1 MTPIGKSHSR
11 PVPQAFDSPEKLP
24 SSKEEAR
31 EWQHANRSFWEST
44 PMRYDW
50 KEDVEYEEGSKRFFE
65 EIDRR
70 FFGNVKP
77 FMPWQRIPFDN
88 LIPFDEL
95 KHKNVLEIGVGL
107 GSHAALLA
115 AHAHS
120 YTGIDLTD
128 YAVKMT
134 ADRLKMLERDAD
146 IRRMDAEEM
155 EFPDATFDFIWSWGV
170 IHHSSNTRK
179 ILQEMHRVLKP
190 GGQAVI
196 MVYNRG
202 WWNYYVC
209 GGLINGLLRG
219 GIVRFGSLA
228 KAIQANTDGALARYY
243 SAQSWTILASEYFDV
258 NYVAVTGPKTDV
270 FPIPGGRFK
279 NALMRLIPDWAT
291 RFLTNQCRMGGFLIS
306 KLVKH

>member
-1 MTPIGKSHSR
+1 MTPTGNDHTRS
-11 PVPQAFDSPEKLP
+11 VPRTFDSPEKIP
-24 SSKEEAR
+24 SSKDEAQ

-50 KEDVEYEEGSKRFFE
+50 KEDVEHTEGSKEFFE

-70 FFGNVKP
+70 FYGNVRP
-77 FMPWQRIPFDN
+77 FMPWTRIPFDN
-88 LIPFDEL
+88 LIPFEDL
-95 KHKNVLEIGVGL
+95 KHKSVLEIGVGM
-107 GSHAALLA
+107 GSHASLLA
-115 AHAHS
+115 AHALS

-134 ADRLKMLERDAD
+134 TARMKLLERDAD
-146 IRRMDAEEM
+146 IRRMDAEAM
-155 EFPDATFDFIWSWGV
+155 EFPDSTFDFIWSWGV
-170 IHHSSNTRK
+170 IHHSSNTRR
-179 ILQEMHRVLKP
+179 ILQEMHRVLKS

-202 WWNYYVC
+202 WWNYYIC

-219 GIVRFGSLA
+219 GIFKFGSLA

-258 NYVAVTGPKTDV
+258 NHVVVAGPKTDV

-279 NALMRLIPDWAT
+279 KALMRLIPDWAT